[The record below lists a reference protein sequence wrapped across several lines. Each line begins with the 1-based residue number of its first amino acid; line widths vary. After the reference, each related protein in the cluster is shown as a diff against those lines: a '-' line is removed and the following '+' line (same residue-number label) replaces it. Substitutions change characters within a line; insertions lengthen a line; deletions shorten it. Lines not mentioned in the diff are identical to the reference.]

1 MPKKKREQSRKQS
14 RKHKRK
20 RKQDTPQLLLI
31 FCIGFALFLMWGMQT
46 TEGQKFLGIHGPLP
60 DPPPPHVDAN
70 LTTIR
75 IAAWNLQVF
84 GQDKA
89 SNATLMASYAGIM
102 KKYDIIVVQEI
113 RDASGTAFPKLCSLM
128 PGYGCNV
135 SERTGRTSSK
145 EQYGIIY
152 KNAELVKTTDL
163 HELQEEFE
171 RPPFLATFKS
181 GNWTFTLAALHAKP
195 EDAGAE
201 IANLEGQLLAAS
213 GDLVVL
219 GDLNA
224 DCSYYDRSRD
234 PTFISWAWAVP
245 DDADTTVS
253 PGSCA
258 YDRIIYNSG
267 ADANYLSYGI
277 DKSSNAW
284 LSDHYLVYGLFRVD
298 RA

>member
-1 MPKKKREQSRKQS
+1 MTKKKRKQ
-14 RKHKRK
+14 K
-20 RKQDTPQLLLI
+20 TMQLLGI
-31 FCIGFALFLMWGMQT
+31 FFVGFSLFLMWGMQT
-46 TEGQKFLGIHGPLP
+46 IEGQKFLGIYAPPG
-60 DPPPPHVDAN
+60 PPPAPQVDAN
-70 LTTIR
+70 LTTLK
-75 IAAWNLQVF
+75 IAAWNLQIF

-89 SNATLMASYAGIM
+89 SNATLMASYAQIM
-102 KKYDIIVVQEI
+102 KDYDIIVVQEI

-128 PGYGCNV
+128 PGYGCAV

-152 KNAELVKTTDL
+152 KNAELLRTTDL

-181 GNWTFTLAALHAKP
+181 GNWTFTLATLHSKP
-195 EDAGAE
+195 DDAGVE
-201 IANLEGQLLAAS
+201 IANLEGQMLRVT
-213 GDLVVL
+213 GDAIAL

-224 DCSYYDRSRD
+224 DCSYYDRSKD
-234 PTFISWAWAVP
+234 PTFIGWTWAVP

-267 ADANYLSYGI
+267 AGNNYLSYGI
-277 DKSSNAW
+277 DRSSNAW
-284 LSDHYLVYGLFRVD
+284 LSDHYLVYGAFRVD